1 MKKHLALTGFM
12 GCGKTTYGRK
22 LSQISKIPFIDL
34 DEYIEQQEQKTIIEI
49 FEKDGEEKFREIET
63 YYLKQILE
71 IPDKRIIAL
80 GGGTICYN
88 NNLELVLAHTWLFTI
103 MVKPEVLAER
113 LWAEKE
119 KRPLI
124 KNIRTKEELK
134 LFVQNK
140 LDERMPFYK
149 KADWVVEL

>member
-49 FEKDGEEKFREIET
+49 FEKDGEEKFREIES
-63 YYLKQILE
+63 YYLRQILE

-88 NNLELVLAHTWLFTI
+88 NNLELVLKHAWLFTI
-103 MVKPEVLAER
+103 MVKPEILVER
-113 LWAEKE
+113 LWKEKE

-124 KNIRTKEELK
+124 KEIKTREELK
-134 LFVQNK
+134 KAIQDK
-140 LDERMPFYK
+140 LEERMPFYQ
-149 KADWVVEL
+149 KADGVIKL